1 MRLKYNY
8 SILALFMAALIGVLS
23 VSAADVEVTQNA
35 GTKNIFVFGKINSDL
50 LSSDGSEQITL
61 MMVDKDADINKL
73 SGAQINYINQFG
85 VNADGTYAIKFK
97 YAKDAAVSK
106 MYLKYKNTVI
116 NSSVVSAVSSSQVI
130 DGEVWLTSSDDRA
143 YLSSG
148 AYTAMPTYSYS
159 RTIDGV
165 TYEHRYTEPYT
176 FDAKTGIKATVQL
189 TNKFGFNEGFD
200 VLIAFYDEGGSLKSC
215 KIEHGNVPYGE
226 NGEISIT
233 ETGAYEVPKGT
244 AKAKAFVLSS
254 LKEMTPY
261 TEENDGALKKIHVY
275 CIGDSTG
282 QDWDEKSYPQAGWG
296 TFIKDYFNTEYA
308 TFVNKC
314 VSGSHAQAI
323 LGNENGHGYRKW
335 QETME
340 AIEPGDYI
348 IVSLGINDAYKEGP
362 SGMSA
367 VDWYK
372 LGLNQMIYEARDKG
386 VNIIMCSRIHGG
398 YNLVDTGD
406 SLKMIDAM
414 KSVCTEKDVPF
425 LNIFEYIENEFIKI
439 NDLDTVRKKYF
450 LKRTTLMSSDDEFGF
465 GLTEAEIKNHTNSN
479 INYEKYDAE
488 NAANAND
495 YTHTNI
501 RGANLTCQAIAAEL
515 KKSNSNLRYYLK

>member
-1 MRLKYNY
+1 MQRKYNY
-8 SILALFMAALIGVLS
+8 SILALLIAAVISIFG
-23 VSAADVEVTQNA
+23 VSAANA
-35 GTKNIFVFGKINSDL
+35 EAIRNVGTKNIFVSGKISSDL
-50 LSSDGSEQITL
+50 LNSDGSEQITL

-73 SGAQINYINQFG
+73 SGSQIEYINQFD

-97 YAKDAAVSK
+97 YGNDAASSK

-116 NSSVVSAVSSSQVI
+116 NSSVVSAVSSNQVI

-143 YLSSG
+143 YMFAG
-148 AYTAMPTYSYS
+148 ADTVMPTYSYN
-159 RTIDGV
+159 REIDGV
-165 TYEHRYTEPYT
+165 TYEHSYTEPYS
-176 FDAKTGIKATVQL
+176 FADRAGIKANLQL
-189 TNKFGFNEGFD
+189 TNKYGFD
-200 VLIAFYDEGGSLKSC
+200 QGFEILIAFYDERGNLTSC
-215 KIEHGNVPYGE
+215 KIEHGTIPYGE

-233 ETGAYEVPKGT
+233 ETASFDVPVGT

-254 LKEMTPY
+254 LKDITPY
-261 TEENDGALKKIHVY
+261 TEENDGSLKKVRVY

-282 QDWDEKSYPQAGWG
+282 QDWDATSYPQAGWG

-314 VSGSHAQAI
+314 VSGAHAQSI
-323 LGNENGHGYRKW
+323 LGNESGHGYGKW
-335 QETME
+335 QETMKE
-340 AIEPGDYI
+340 VEPGDYI
-348 IVSLGINDAYKEGP
+348 IVSLGINDAHKEGP

-367 VDWYK
+367 VEWYK
-372 LGLNQMIYEARDKG
+372 LGLNQMIDEARDKG

-398 YNLVDTGD
+398 YNIVDSSD

-414 KSVCTEKDVPF
+414 KSVCAEKDVPF
-425 LNIFEYIENEFIKI
+425 LNIFAYIEKEFEKI
-439 NDLDTVRKKYF
+439 GDLDIVQRKYF
-450 LKRTTLMSSDDEFGF
+450 LKRTTLMSSTDEFGF
-465 GLTEAEIKNHTNSN
+465 GLSKAEIEKHTNGN
-479 INYEKYDAE
+479 INYTKYTAEDDAK
-488 NAANAND
+488 AND